1 MKKSKKDLIIETA
14 TSLFFERGIQATSM
28 DEIAEAVPVAKMTIY
43 KYFQNKDG
51 LVGEVLRRYVRV
63 MHAEMSAKME
73 LHPDPIDAMLHIM
86 EYENLSIPQDFLKEC
101 FEQYPHFVQ
110 ETLAY
115 YKEKIAGEFE
125 ELIFKGQR
133 TGRIRKDISPFVVM
147 LYIQAIK
154 EYVAR
159 PEVME
164 GIADLRVVGQQFRTL
179 FMYGIV
185 APDTATAVSP
195 EGP

>member
-1 MKKSKKDLIIETA
+1 MKKSKQDQIIETA
-14 TSLFFERGIQATSM
+14 TELFFERGIQATSM

-63 MHAEMSAKME
+63 IHAGMSAKIE
-73 LHPDPIDAMLHIM
+73 QHPDPVEAMLHIM
-86 EYENLSIPQDFLKEC
+86 EYRDLSIPQDFLKEC
-101 FEQYPHFVQ
+101 FEHYPHFVQ
-110 ETLAY
+110 EMLAY
-115 YKEKIAGEFE
+115 YKEKIEGEFE

-133 TGRIRKDISPFVVM
+133 LGRIRKDIAPFVVM
-147 LYIQAIK
+147 LYVQAIK
-154 EYVAR
+154 EYLSK
-159 PEVME
+159 PEIME
-164 GIADLRVVGQQFRTL
+164 GIADFRMVGEQFRTL

-185 APDTATAVSP
+185 APDTIPPSP